1 MVALF
6 EMIVAGFLRF
16 FSFFSKYVAIT
27 NTRTI
32 LDMFRL
38 LSRKAMLAVLIAL
51 IVSYTVIAFAFFYYM
66 IDVII
71 SVYNMISH
79 FIIMI
84 QSPASVGGGA
94 SSPMLQGAMMLIN
107 ASGIV
112 QGIQSA
118 FPFIA
123 SALLFRLMKV
133 LYQLVE
139 RLHFHMITIFNNVIL
154 LATSA

>member
-1 MVALF
+1 
-6 EMIVAGFLRF
+6 
-16 FSFFSKYVAIT
+16 
-27 NTRTI
+27 
-32 LDMFRL
+32 MFRL
-38 LSRKAMLAVLIAL
+38 LSRKAMLTVLIAL

-84 QSPASVGGGA
+84 QSPASVGGGSS

-139 RLHFHMITIFNNVIL
+139 RLHFHMISIFNNVIL